1 MDRETA
7 RQEIRRNWRQLIP
20 GIAAGEAKTKVNGE
34 TSYICPLCGHGAHGD
49 GMTRNPR
56 SIDGN
61 GLKCFGCNFSGDI
74 IDLYQQT
81 TGADYNTALSLLAQE
96 IGVTIEAYRPEPGA
110 EFGRAAKNDPVE
122 RPTNDFNGQGYVNS
136 RPAPNPPK
144 NGADRPTEAT
154 ADYTAYYRECRERLN
169 DPAALA
175 YLTGRGISPATAAAY
190 WIGYDPAADPASNP
204 GGTGTTK
211 HPCPRIIIP
220 TSPAHYVGRSID
232 PKTPPQFAKMNAKGA
247 TPAYFNGNV
256 LYAQDVQEVFIVEGA
271 FDALSIIEAGA
282 AAIAINS
289 TSNADALIKQLESR
303 RTGATLILCLDN
315 DGKPGTAAALQKL
328 REGLT
333 RLNIS
338 HVTADIC
345 GGYKDP
351 NEALTGDRAAFIEA
365 VADAKHRAAA
375 KPDNVADYIDRL
387 MTADIERFKSD
398 TKTGYANLDR
408 ESGGLYGGLYC
419 IAAISSLGKTTF
431 AAQMA
436 DQIAAAG
443 TDVLFFSLEQ
453 SRLELVS
460 KSIARK
466 TAQKNMETAVTSLSI
481 RKGYLPPQVLA
492 AAEEYKAEVADRISV
507 IEGNFSCNIS
517 FIGDYI
523 RQYIRRNNR
532 RPVVFIDYLQIL
544 QGEPENG
551 KQSTKEMVDSTVTE
565 LKRISRAH
573 DLTVFIISS
582 VNRSNY
588 LTPIDFE
595 SLKESGGIEYTCDCI
610 WGLQLQ
616 CLNEQAFDKQNNIKE
631 RRERIKQ
638 AKAESPRKI
647 ELVSLKNRYGVATY
661 SCFFEYYPA
670 NDLFVPVETAAADFA
685 TPPKKAGR
693 RI

>member
-1 MDRETA
+1 M
-7 RQEIRRNWRQLIP
+7 
-20 GIAAGEAKTKVNGE
+20 
-34 TSYICPLCGHGAHGD
+34 
-49 GMTRNPR
+49 
-56 SIDGN
+56 
-61 GLKCFGCNFSGDI
+61 
-74 IDLYQQT
+74 
-81 TGADYNTALSLLAQE
+81 
-96 IGVTIEAYRPEPGA
+96 
-110 EFGRAAKNDPVE
+110 
-122 RPTNDFNGQGYVNS
+122 
-136 RPAPNPPK
+136 
-144 NGADRPTEAT
+144 
-154 ADYTAYYRECRERLN
+154 
-169 DPAALA
+169 
-175 YLTGRGISPATAAAY
+175 
-190 WIGYDPAADPASNP
+190 
-204 GGTGTTK
+204 
-211 HPCPRIIIP
+211 
-220 TSPAHYVGRSID
+220 
-232 PKTPPQFAKMNAKGA
+232 
-247 TPAYFNGNV
+247 
-256 LYAQDVQEVFIVEGA
+256 
-271 FDALSIIEAGA
+271 
-282 AAIAINS
+282 
-289 TSNADALIKQLESR
+289 
-303 RTGATLILCLDN
+303 
-315 DGKPGTAAALQKL
+315 
-328 REGLT
+328 
-333 RLNIS
+333 
-338 HVTADIC
+338 
-345 GGYKDP
+345 
-351 NEALTGDRAAFIEA
+351 
-365 VADAKHRAAA
+365 ADAKHRAAA

-685 TPPKKAGR
+685 APPKKAGR